1 MDNPN
6 FVDPWDHIDLKP
18 WPDLNDNKIV
28 INISLED
35 FDLDYDLL
43 NNQKRKTTIKKAK
56 VDTSGWL
63 KEKRA

>member
-1 MDNPN
+1 
-6 FVDPWDHIDLKP
+6 
-18 WPDLNDNKIV
+18 V